1 MKRAYRAKTMKMNKW
16 TVGLAAAG
24 VVSLASTAQAEENSV
39 LTALSSTVISGNVE
53 ASYVGGF
60 STNNNLYSD
69 GAFQANGAS
78 LSISSPLGEGDYS
91 AGYNVELLLGERASA
106 FSGYSRGGMNAEA
119 QPVDADNFLVKNA
132 NIGLNVPFGNGV
144 DLTVGLFDTIV
155 GYEVEASGAN
165 PNVMRSYG
173 YQIEP
178 FTHTGVLAS
187 TSLTDGVSV
196 HLGLT
201 NGFDSTGGTHND
213 NLDAHA
219 QLGYLAA
226 LDLTAPDSLGFL
238 GGSTAYI
245 GFVGGN
251 NEGNQNKEN
260 VNGTWNNF
268 KNGDDD
274 ELFYVGLS
282 LNTPIENLSLG
293 LAYDDRQYADD
304 SVGSLSEADAVGLYA
319 VYQLSDSLSI
329 AARYDT
335 VNLDVEGGGEDN
347 VEMATLTLD
356 YQVWENVL
364 TRLEFGWESGAG
376 PIGTAGSDSIGR
388 LADSNRS
395 EDGTRT
401 SAINDSSYFA
411 LNFFYQF

>member
-1 MKRAYRAKTMKMNKW
+1 M
-16 TVGLAAAG
+16 GLAAAG

-69 GAFQANGAS
+69 GAFEANGAS
-78 LSISSPLGEGDYS
+78 ISIGSPLGEGDYT
-91 AGYNVELLLGERASA
+91 AGYNVELLFGERATA
-106 FSGYSRGGMNAEA
+106 FAGYSRAHTDGA
-119 QPVDADNFLVKNA
+119 ADNFLLKNA
-132 NIGLNVPFGNGV
+132 NIGLNLPFGNGV

-173 YQIEP
+173 YNLEP

-187 TSLTDGVSV
+187 TSVADGVNIS
-196 HLGLT
+196 LGLT

-251 NEGNQNKEN
+251 NEGNAVESGSSIKYGE
-260 VNGTWNNF
+260 
-268 KNGDDD
+268 DD

-304 SVGSLSEADAVGLYA
+304 RPGGLSEADAVGLYA

-335 VNLDVEGGGEDN
+335 VNLDEEGGGEDN

-376 PIGTAGSDSIGR
+376 PVGTASSDSIGR
-388 LADSNRS
+388 LADHA
-395 EDGTRT
+395 DDQDIG
-401 SAINDSSYFA
+401 DSSYFA

>member
-1 MKRAYRAKTMKMNKW
+1 MKMNKW
-16 TVGLAAAG
+16 TMGLAAAG

-69 GAFQANGAS
+69 GAFEANGAS
-78 LSISSPLGEGDYS
+78 ISIGSPLGEGDYT
-91 AGYNVELLLGERASA
+91 AGYNVELLFGERATA
-106 FSGYSRGGMNAEA
+106 FAGYSRAHTDGA
-119 QPVDADNFLVKNA
+119 ADNFLLKNA
-132 NIGLNVPFGNGV
+132 NIGLNLPFGNGV

-251 NEGNQNKEN
+251 NEGNAVESGSSIKYGE
-260 VNGTWNNF
+260 
-268 KNGDDD
+268 DD

-293 LAYDDRQYADD
+293 LAYDDRQVSDGD
-304 SVGSLSEADAVGLYA
+304 EADAVAVYA

-376 PIGTAGSDSIGR
+376 PIGTPFSDKIHR
-388 LADSNRS
+388 LADSNRD
-395 EDGTRT
+395 ENGNPT
-401 SAINDSSYFA
+401 SNDSSYFA

>member
-1 MKRAYRAKTMKMNKW
+1 
-16 TVGLAAAG
+16 
-24 VVSLASTAQAEENSV
+24 
-39 LTALSSTVISGNVE
+39 
-53 ASYVGGF
+53 
-60 STNNNLYSD
+60 LYSD
-69 GAFQANGAS
+69 GAFEANGAS
-78 LSISSPLGEGDYS
+78 ISIGSPLGEGDYT
-91 AGYNVELLLGERASA
+91 AGYNVELLFGERASA
-106 FSGYSRGGMNAEA
+106 FAGYSREGAG
-119 QPVDADNFLVKNA
+119 VDSPSADNFLLKNA
-132 NIGLNVPFGNGV
+132 NIGLNLPFGNGV

-173 YQIEP
+173 YNLEP

-187 TSLTDGVSV
+187 TSVADGVNIS
-196 HLGLT
+196 LGLT

-251 NEGNQNKEN
+251 NEGNAVVPGSGSSIQYEE
-260 VNGTWNNF
+260 
-268 KNGDDD
+268 DD

-293 LAYDDRQYADD
+293 LAYDDRQVSDGD
-304 SVGSLSEADAVGLYA
+304 EADAVGLYA